1 MSGRGTPMED
11 HGRSASPRMM
21 SRKRPSRPR
30 SADIELLASV
40 RADEL
45 RFAEP
50 PETEVR
56 FFGEPG
62 HESASG
68 SDRTNLPER
77 VEPGVTYR
85 NVRIDYRAASRIAM
99 RRRSR

>member
-1 MSGRGTPMED
+1 MI
-11 HGRSASPRMM
+11 
-21 SRKRPSRPR
+21 SRKRRSRPH
-30 SADIELLASV
+30 SADIEFLASV
-40 RADEL
+40 QANQL
-45 RFAEP
+45 RFDEQ

-85 NVRIDYRAASRIAM
+85 DVRVDYRLASRLTLGDGGA
-99 RRRSR
+99 RPAPGDR

>member
-1 MSGRGTPMED
+1 
-11 HGRSASPRMM
+11 MM
-21 SRKRPSRPR
+21 SRKRPSRPH

-40 RADEL
+40 QANQL
-45 RFAEP
+45 RFDERP
-50 PETEVR
+50 QTEVR

-85 NVRIDYRAASRIAM
+85 EVRVDYRLASRLAA
-99 RRRSR
+99 RDDGRPPPGDD

>member
-1 MSGRGTPMED
+1 
-11 HGRSASPRMM
+11 MM

-40 RADEL
+40 QANQL
-45 RFAEP
+45 RFDERP
-50 PETEVR
+50 QTEVR

-85 NVRIDYRAASRIAM
+85 DVRVDYRLASRLAGVDD
-99 RRRSR
+99 RRWPAPGDD

>member
-1 MSGRGTPMED
+1 
-11 HGRSASPRMM
+11 MM
-21 SRKRPSRPR
+21 SRKRPSRPH

-40 RADEL
+40 QANQL
-45 RFAEP
+45 RFDERP
-50 PETEVR
+50 QTEVR

-85 NVRIDYRAASRIAM
+85 DVRVDYRLASRLAAVDAG
-99 RRRSR
+99 RPAPGDD

>member
-1 MSGRGTPMED
+1 MI
-11 HGRSASPRMM
+11 
-21 SRKRPSRPR
+21 SRKRRSRPH
-30 SADIELLASV
+30 SADIEFLASV
-40 RADEL
+40 QANQL
-45 RFAEP
+45 RFDEQ

-85 NVRIDYRAASRIAM
+85 DVGVDYRLASRLTLGDGGA
-99 RRRSR
+99 RPAPGDR

>member
-1 MSGRGTPMED
+1 SPMDDPGRFVS
-11 HGRSASPRMM
+11 RRMM
-21 SRKRPSRPR
+21 SRKRPRSPH

-45 RFAEP
+45 RFDEP

-56 FFGEPG
+56 FSGEPG

-68 SDRTNLPER
+68 SDRTNLPET

-85 NVRIDYRAASRIAM
+85 NVRIDYRAASRLGM

>member
-1 MSGRGTPMED
+1 M
-11 HGRSASPRMM
+11 
-21 SRKRPSRPR
+21 
-30 SADIELLASV
+30 LASV
-40 RADEL
+40 QADKL
-45 RFAEP
+45 RFDER

-77 VEPGVTYR
+77 VEPDVTYR
-85 NVRIDYRAASRIAM
+85 DVRVDYRLASRLSATGDVDAGG
-99 RRRSR
+99 RRAAPRDRCR

>member
-1 MSGRGTPMED
+1 MSK
-11 HGRSASPRMM
+11 
-21 SRKRPSRPR
+21 KRPSRPH
-30 SADIELLASV
+30 SADIELLATV
-40 RADEL
+40 QADKL
-45 RFAEP
+45 RFDQAP
-50 PETEVR
+50 KTEIR

-85 NVRIDYRAASRIAM
+85 DVRVDYRLASRLAGP
-99 RRRSR
+99 RAQTPRTGTPLRQD

>member
-1 MSGRGTPMED
+1 
-11 HGRSASPRMM
+11 MM
-21 SRKRPSRPR
+21 SRKRPSRPH
-30 SADIELLASV
+30 SADIELLASIQ
-40 RADEL
+40 AKQL
-45 RFAEP
+45 RFDER

-85 NVRIDYRAASRIAM
+85 DVRVDYRLASRLILGDCGAWPAPGD
-99 RRRSR
+99 R